1 MAKQEISP
9 LTGTGKP
16 RFFYGYV
23 IVAASFGIQAI
34 AFGIYSTFGVFL
46 NPLLAEFGWL
56 RATISGAASLSF
68 LFFGFLAII
77 MGGLSDRF
85 GPRIVMTA
93 CGFLLGLGFLLMSQI
108 STIYHLYLV
117 YGVIVGIGLSAT
129 DVVLLSTIA
138 RWFVEKRGTMS
149 GIAKAGTGLGM
160 LIMPLVAIGLI
171 SAYGWRT
178 SYFILGA
185 VALVCI
191 TSVAQLLRREPG
203 QMRQLP
209 DGEEQT
215 TAGSLDLAEEGLSLR
230 EAIHT
235 RQFWTI
241 CVAYLT
247 IFFSTNTILVHIVPH
262 AMDLGISAT
271 NAAGILSTIGGVS
284 MIGRLVM
291 GNAGDR
297 VGNKR
302 AIVICFL
309 ILVAALS
316 WLQLAKELWMLYLF
330 AGIYGFAHG
339 GFFALI
345 SPVVAGLF
353 GTSSHGVIL
362 GMVLF
367 YGTIGGAIGPVLAG
381 HIFDITHSYQL
392 AFLILVVF
400 SIIGLTLTTSL
411 RPITSKR
418 GTNDLRRSA

>member
-23 IVAASFGIQAI
+23 IVAACFGIQAI
-34 AFGIYSTFGVFL
+34 AFGIYSAFGVFL
-46 NPLLAEFGWL
+46 NPLLTEFGWS

-93 CGFLLGLGFLLMSQI
+93 CGFFLGLGFLLMSQI

-117 YGVIVGIGLSAT
+117 YGVIVGIGQSAT

-149 GIAKAGTGLGM
+149 GIAKVGTGLGM

-185 VALVCI
+185 VALVFI

-209 DGEEQT
+209 DGEEQA
-215 TAGSLDLAEEGLSLR
+215 TAGSLDLAEGGLSLR

-247 IFFSTNTILVHIVPH
+247 IFFCINTILVHIAPH

-284 MIGRLVM
+284 MVGRLVM

-297 VGNKR
+297 VGNKW

-345 SPVVAGLF
+345 SPIVAGLF
-353 GTSSHGVIL
+353 GMSSHGVIL
-362 GMVLF
+362 GMVLCC
-367 YGTIGGAIGPVLAG
+367 GTIGGAIGPVLAG

-411 RPITSKR
+411 RPITSK
-418 GTNDLRRSA
+418 